1 MRIHLTNFM
10 CHNNLVVDFSERIN
24 FLVGSNGSGK
34 SAVMAALVIGL
45 GCKASA
51 TSRSRSLKSFI
62 KNGESYADIEIYI
75 SNDGKDQYEPETY
88 GRMIVVS
95 RHLTASGANSIKIKS
110 DKGNLISKKKEELSK
125 ICLYLNIQADNPVFI
140 LNQDNARSFL
150 KE

>member
-1 MRIHLTNFM
+1 MRVHLTNFM
-10 CHNNLVVDFSERIN
+10 CHGNLVVDFSERIN

-51 TSRSRSLKSFI
+51 TNRSKSLKSFI
-62 KNGESYADIEIYI
+62 KNGESYSDIDICI
-75 SNDGKDQYEPETY
+75 SNDGRDQYEPETY
-88 GRMIVVS
+88 GTMIMVS
-95 RHLTASGANSIKIKS
+95 RHLALNGGNTIKIKNA
-110 DKGNLISKKKEELSK
+110 KGNVVSKKKDELAK

>member
-1 MRIHLTNFM
+1 MRVHLTNFM
-10 CHNNLVVDFSERIN
+10 CHGNLVVDFSQRIN

-51 TSRSRSLKSFI
+51 TSRARSLKSFI
-62 KNGESYADIEIYI
+62 KNGESSADIEINI
-75 SNDGKDQYEPETY
+75 SNDGRDRFEPETY
-88 GRMIVVS
+88 GNMIMVC
-95 RHLTASGANSIKIKS
+95 RHLTTSGANTIKIKN
-110 DKGNLISKKKEELSK
+110 DKGNIISKKREELDK